1 MRFHR
6 FLSLFAVT
14 CCAIGPLTGC
24 VINDRSVYGLGA
36 TAPVSGKRAPAYEM
50 DGSTLFDAY
59 HAVQRYLTLHYPDAD
74 LVRVH
79 AQMVGTNGKVAK
91 TSAWEFTYR
100 VQVLAP
106 SPAPSATPSPTPAPG
121 ASASYKAQAVVPST
135 FKYRLL
141 NFVYTGKGD
150 LLAPEEQEDT
160 GDTLATIDFP
170 RTILLGKAIETALDI
185 GMGVEAPGMAVTLR
199 TTVNGGAVYELDSSV
214 ATRQTLASMVSK
226 RSSSYGPYYGDSYY
240 DEVYYEEVTYDD
252 DDRSYGGNTSGRYD
266 WDVPQDDRYTPP
278 KTTYVRGKY
287 LLDAY
292 TGAII
297 ERPNK
302 L

>member
-6 FLSLFAVT
+6 FLSLFAAT
-14 CCAIGPLTGC
+14 CCAIAPLTGC
-24 VINDRSVYGLGA
+24 VISDRSIYSG
-36 TAPVSGKRAPAYEM
+36 VSPAVVDGRRAPAYDM

-59 HAVQRYLTLHYPDAD
+59 HAVQRYLSLHYPEAE

-79 AQMVGTNGKVAK
+79 AQMVGTNGRVAK

-106 SPAPSATPSPTPAPG
+106 APAPSATPTPAPTATPSPS
-121 ASASYKAQAVVPST
+121 ASASYKAQAVVPSS
-135 FKYRLL
+135 FNYRLL
-141 NFVYTGKGD
+141 KFVYTGKGD

-160 GDTLATIDFP
+160 GDTLAKVDFQ

-185 GMGVEAPGMAVTLR
+185 GMGVSAPGMAVTLR

-214 ATRQTLASMVSK
+214 ATRQTLASK
-226 RSSSYGPYYGDSYY
+226 KKAKTYGPYYGD
-240 DEVYYEEVTYDD
+240 DVYYADCYSCEGD
-252 DDRSYGGNTSGRYD
+252 SYHGGDSSGGRYD
-266 WDVPQDDRYTPP
+266 WDVPQDDRYTAP
-278 KTTYVRGKY
+278 KTSYVRGKY

>member
-1 MRFHR
+1 MRFSR
-6 FLSLFAVT
+6 LLSLFAAT
-14 CCAIGPLTGC
+14 CCALTPLTGC
-24 VINDRSVYGLGA
+24 VIRDFNTVSTGYAAGS
-36 TAPVSGKRAPAYEM
+36 TAKRAPAYDM

-59 HAVQRYLTLHYPDAD
+59 HAVQRYLSLHYPDAD
-74 LVRVH
+74 LVRVQ
-79 AQMVGTNGKVAK
+79 AQMVGTNGRVAK

-100 VQVLAP
+100 VQVQALAP
-106 SPAPSATPSPTPAPG
+106 TPSASASPAPG
-121 ASASYKAQAVVPST
+121 ASASYRAQAVVPST

-150 LLAPEEQEDT
+150 LLAPEEQDDT
-160 GDTLATIDFP
+160 GDTLASVDFP

-185 GMGVEAPGMAVTLR
+185 GMGVGAPGMAITLR

-214 ATRQTLASMVSK
+214 ATRQTLAAQKASV
-226 RSSSYGPYYGDSYY
+226 YGPYYGDAYY
-240 DEVYYEEVTYDD
+240 DDEDVYYYDSGS
-252 DDRSYGGNTSGRYD
+252 SYGGKTGNRYD
-266 WDVPQDDRYTPP
+266 WDVPQDDRYVAP
-278 KTTYVRGKY
+278 KTSYVRGKY

>member
-1 MRFHR
+1 MRFSR
-6 FLSLFAVT
+6 FIPLIAAT
-14 CCAIGPLTGC
+14 CCAIAPLTGC
-24 VINDRSVYGLGA
+24 VIRDISTVSPAYGTVGSA
-36 TAPVSGKRAPAYEM
+36 KRAPAYDM

-59 HAVQRYLTLHYPDAD
+59 HAVQRYLSLHFPNAE
-74 LVRVH
+74 LVRVN
-79 AQMVGTNGKVAK
+79 AQMVGTNGRVAK

-100 VQVLAP
+100 VQIQE
-106 SPAPSATPSPTPAPG
+106 PTPAPTPTPTP
-121 ASASYKAQAVVPST
+121 AATSSYKAQAVVPT
-135 FKYRLL
+135 TYKYRLL

-150 LLAPEEQEDT
+150 LLAPEEQDDT
-160 GDTLATIDFP
+160 SDTLAKIDFQ

-185 GMGVEAPGMAVTLR
+185 GMGVDAPGMAITLR

-214 ATRQTLASMVSK
+214 ATRQTLASK
-226 RSSSYGPYYGDSYY
+226 KAPAYGPYYGDSYY
-240 DEVYYEEVTYDD
+240 DDDYY
-252 DDRSYGGNTSGRYD
+252 YGGSSGSGSRYD
-266 WDVPQDDRYTPP
+266 WDVPQDDRYVAP